1 MHCPNC
7 HTEDTKVI
15 DSRSLNEGASVRR
28 RRKCEKC
35 SWRFTTYEHIELQLP
50 DIIKRDGRR
59 EAFNHDKLLNGLRKS
74 SQKRPISTEM
84 LENIVD
90 ELEVKLSLG
99 QQKEVPSDEIGS
111 FIMQKLKSVDP
122 VAFVRYASFYWDYE
136 NIEEFMKVLKAST
149 IKTKNHRPITK
160 EIPYGQTTSSL

>member
-15 DSRSLNEGASVRR
+15 DSRSLNVGASVRR

-50 DIIKRDGRR
+50 TIIKRDGRR
-59 EAFNHDKLLNGLRKS
+59 ENFNHEKLLNGLRKS
-74 SQKRPISTEM
+74 SQKRPISTEI
-84 LENIVD
+84 LENIVE

-99 QQKEVPSDEIGS
+99 QQKEVPSEEIGS
-111 FIMQKLKSVDP
+111 FIMQKLKGIDP

-136 NIEEFMKVLKAST
+136 NIEEFLKVLKAST
-149 IKTKNHRPITK
+149 FRNKTQRPTTK
-160 EIPYGQTTSSL
+160 EISYGQTNSTI